1 MSKELASYGAKI
13 VATDSSDDAIKD
25 ADVIVLATTSE
36 VPVIDGNLV
45 KEGALISG
53 VGSYMPNMHEIDEVS
68 IKRASKIFCDSVE
81 AVLEEAGCIITPLKK
96 GIISEENDLNKELGD
111 VVSGKIPGRE
121 SDDEIIIFKI
131 EEAGCIITPLKKGII
146 SEENDLNKEL
156 GDVVSGKIP
165 GRESD
170 DEIII
175 FKSVG
180 IGVQDVVTA
189 QMIYDWK
196 NTWKRIRWWN
206 NNIQERRNRSTGCCN
221 SSDDLR

>member
-1 MSKELASYGAKI
+1 
-13 VATDSSDDAIKD
+13 
-25 ADVIVLATTSE
+25 
-36 VPVIDGNLV
+36 
-45 KEGALISG
+45 
-53 VGSYMPNMHEIDEVS
+53 MPNMHEIDEVS

-96 GIISEENDLNKELGD
+96 GIISK
-111 VVSGKIPGRE
+111 
-121 SDDEIIIFKI
+121 
-131 EEAGCIITPLKKGII
+131 
-146 SEENDLNKEL
+146 ENDLNKEL

-189 QMIYDWK
+189 QMIYD
-196 NTWKRIRWWN
+196 RAIRKKY
-206 NNIQERRNRSTGCCN
+206 RNKLGIILLLSIKHLFLGG
-221 SSDDLR
+221 SLA